1 MATSNGITKEERV
14 RCRHHMDY
22 LNAAANAAFVLGTP
36 AAVETS
42 FLIEPAMDK
51 VLVEAVPLF
60 RQILATLDAIEAQ
73 KVEDLEVLV
82 AGRVGSIELRSDEQ
96 AALDGQYR
104 RWQGKLAN
112 LLGVPPNPFD
122 KSGGGGINVPV
133 MHG

>member
-1 MATSNGITKEERV
+1 MSTSNGIAKEERV
-14 RCRHHMDY
+14 RCRHHLDY
-22 LNAAANAAFVLGTP
+22 LNVAAQATFVLGTP

-42 FLIEPAMDK
+42 FLIEGAMDK

-60 RQILATLDAIEAQ
+60 RQILAILDAIEGQ

-82 AGRVGSIELRSDEQ
+82 ANRVGSIELRGDEQ
-96 AALDGQYR
+96 ESLDKQYR

-112 LLGVPPNPFD
+112 LLGVPSNPFD